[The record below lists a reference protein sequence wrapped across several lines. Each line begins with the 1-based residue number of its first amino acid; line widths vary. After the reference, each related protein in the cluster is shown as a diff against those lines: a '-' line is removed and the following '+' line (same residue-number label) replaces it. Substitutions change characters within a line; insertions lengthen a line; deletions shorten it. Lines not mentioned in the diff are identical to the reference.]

1 MPGRY
6 EEVVFGVL
14 PAKLFDT
21 LTFLPS
27 FCPSST
33 PTTRFRRPL
42 PERPKWSAAER
53 RTRGATETVRETSER
68 VSAVV
73 AGITKRM
80 QGRGSRDGVYSKKVR
95 FKFSETASKIS
106 R

>member
-1 MPGRY
+1 MSGKGLR
-6 EEVVFGVL
+6 EES

-33 PTTRFRRPL
+33 PTTRFRSPL

-53 RTRGATETVRETSER
+53 RTRGATETVRETRER

-73 AGITKRM
+73 AGIPEQTQRC
-80 QGRGSRDGVYSKKVR
+80 GVG
-95 FKFSETASKIS
+95 
-106 R
+106 